1 MTRENGGAFRD
12 AWHSFYNVDHIK
24 TLMRRGRTNRV
35 STGNIMGSSIAVYV
49 YACVEGVQPLESGF
63 IRRRVRRERR
73 PGLPIEHPLV
83 FYPKYLSR
91 ALVGYGKALA
101 MLIPF
106 PSSVAALSAI
116 RGPSTTDPALTS
128 VDDQELASMEMYSV
142 TDAAIAAVEL
152 HKDKQRQRAQ
162 PRGRAGAAV
171 GGS

>member
-1 MTRENGGAFRD
+1 
-12 AWHSFYNVDHIK
+12 
-24 TLMRRGRTNRV
+24 MRRGRTNRV

-83 FYPKYLSR
+83 FYPKYLRR

-101 MLIPF
+101 MLIP
-106 PSSVAALSAI
+106 LSIERRRLKRDPEAKHY
-116 RGPSTTDPALTS
+116 TDQALTP

-142 TDAAIAAVEL
+142 TDAAMAAVEL
-152 HKDKQRQRAQ
+152 HKDKQRQRAE

-171 GGS
+171 GDA